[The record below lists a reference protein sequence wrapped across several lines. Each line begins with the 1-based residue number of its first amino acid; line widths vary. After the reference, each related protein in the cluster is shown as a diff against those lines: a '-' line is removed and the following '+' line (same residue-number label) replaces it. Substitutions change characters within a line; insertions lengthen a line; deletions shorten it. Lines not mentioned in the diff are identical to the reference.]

1 MKLHRRKFLQLTTGA
16 ALASSLPPFA
26 YAQSY
31 PSRPVRMIVPYPP
44 AGPTDVLARV
54 IAEKLSE
61 QLGKQFFI
69 ENVPAAGGNI
79 GTGAA
84 ARAPAD
90 GHTILVAVNSLVIN
104 PTLYATVPF
113 DPYKDF
119 DPVTLA
125 IAFGTGLVVNPAVP
139 ANSVAE
145 LVTLVRQSP
154 GKFTYTSG
162 GVGTPSH
169 LLGELFRMSQSLDLP
184 HVPFAG
190 SGPAIAAVV
199 AGHVPIAFTALTPAL
214 PQIAAG
220 KLRALAI
227 TSKRKSSVLPQV
239 PTAAEA
245 GFAELDG
252 DGWIGVL
259 VPSRT
264 PSDIVQMLNRYIK
277 TALAAP
283 DVQQRMATL
292 GFDAIGSAPEEFSAQ
307 MKIELEKWAKVIRGA
322 NLKSE

>member
-1 MKLHRRKFLQLTTGA
+1 MKLRRRQFLQLTAGA
-16 ALASSLPPFA
+16 VLPLFVSRFAS
-26 YAQSY
+26 AQAY
-31 PSRPVRMIVPYPP
+31 PSRPVRVVVPYPP
-44 AGPTDVLARV
+44 GGPTDVFARV

-61 QLGKQFFI
+61 QLGKPFVI
-69 ENVPAAGGNI
+69 ENIAGAGGNI
-79 GTGAA
+79 GTGQAA
-84 ARAPAD
+84 KAPAD

-104 PTLYATVPF
+104 PTLYASVPF

-139 ANSVAE
+139 ANSITE
-145 LVTLVRQSP
+145 LVTLVRQNP

-190 SGPAIAAVV
+190 SGPAIGAVV
-199 AGHVPIAFTALTPAL
+199 GGHVPLAFTALTPAL
-214 PQIAAG
+214 PHITTG

-227 TSKRKSSVLPQV
+227 TSKRKSTALPSV
-239 PTAAEA
+239 PTAAEL
-245 GFAELDG
+245 GFPELDG

-259 VPSRT
+259 VPARA
-264 PSDIVQMLNRYIK
+264 PAEVVQTLNRQIK
-277 TALAAP
+277 IALAAP

-292 GFDAIGSAPEEFSAQ
+292 GFDAIGSSPDAFSAQ
-307 MKIELEKWAKVIRGA
+307 MKGELEKWAKVIRGA
-322 NLKSE
+322 SLKPE

>member
-1 MKLHRRKFLQLTTGA
+1 MKLGRRQFLQLATGV
-16 ALASSLPPFA
+16 ALASSRSRLVFA
-26 YAQSY
+26 QAY
-31 PSRPVRMIVPYPP
+31 PERPVKMVVPYPP
-44 AGPTDVLARV
+44 AGPTDAFARV
-54 IAEKLSE
+54 VAEKLSD
-61 QLGKQFFI
+61 QLGKQFFV
-69 ENVPAAGGNI
+69 ENMPGAGGNI

-90 GHTILVAVNSLVIN
+90 GYTILVAVNSIVIN
-104 PTLYATVPF
+104 PTLYPSVPF
-113 DPYKDF
+113 NPYKDF

-125 IAFGTGLVVNPAVP
+125 IGFGTGLVVNPTVP
-139 ANSVAE
+139 ATSINE
-145 LVTLVRQSP
+145 LVTLIRQNP
-154 GKFTYTSG
+154 GKYSYTSG

-184 HVPFAG
+184 HIPFTG

-199 AGHVPIAFTALTPAL
+199 GGHVPIAFTALTPAL

-227 TSKRKSSVLPQV
+227 TSKHRSTALPNV

-245 GFAELDG
+245 GFAELEG

-259 VPSRT
+259 VPART
-264 PSDIVQMLNRYIK
+264 PRDIVQMLHRQIK
-277 TALAAP
+277 AVLATS

-292 GFDAIGSAPEEFSAQ
+292 GFDTIGSAPEEFTAQ
-307 MKIELEKWAKVIRGA
+307 MKIEFEKWAKVIRMA
-322 NLKSE
+322 NLKPE

>member
-1 MKLHRRKFLQLTTGA
+1 MKLRRRRFLQFLAGA
-16 ALASSLPPFA
+16 ALSSPIAQVASAEA
-26 YAQSY
+26 YPA
-31 PSRPVRMIVPYPP
+31 RPVRVIVPYPP
-44 AGPTDVLARV
+44 AGPTDVFARV
-54 IAEKLSE
+54 IAQKLSD

-69 ENVPAAGGNI
+69 ENIGGAGGNI
-79 GTGAA
+79 GTGQAA
-84 ARAPAD
+84 KAPAD

-125 IAFGTGLVVNPAVP
+125 IAFGTGVVVNPAIS
-139 ANSVAE
+139 AKTIGE
-145 LVTLVRQSP
+145 LVTLIRQNP
-154 GKFTYTSG
+154 GKFNYTSG

-169 LLGELFRMSQSLDLP
+169 LLGELFRMSYALDLP
-184 HVPFAG
+184 HIPFAG

-214 PQIAAG
+214 PQITSG

-227 TSKRKSSVLPQV
+227 TGKRKSSALPDV

-245 GFAELDG
+245 GFPELDG

-264 PSDIVQMLNRYIK
+264 PKDIVQVLNREIK
-277 TALAAP
+277 TALSAP
-283 DVQQRMATL
+283 EVRQRMEPL
-292 GFDAIGSAPEEFSAQ
+292 GFESIGSAPEEFTAQ
-307 MKIELEKWAKVIRGA
+307 MKVELEKWGKVIRMA
-322 NLKSE
+322 NLKAE